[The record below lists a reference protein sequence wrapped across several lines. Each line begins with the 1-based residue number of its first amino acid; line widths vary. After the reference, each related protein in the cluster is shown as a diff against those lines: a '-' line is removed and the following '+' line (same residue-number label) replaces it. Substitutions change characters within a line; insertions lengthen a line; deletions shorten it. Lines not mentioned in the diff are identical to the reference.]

1 MKKKILLGVAVF
13 LGSIQFIRPEAT
25 NPPVEW
31 MADFPPPVA
40 AIFRRSCHDCHS
52 HTTDWPWYS
61 QVAPISWFVRDH
73 VTKGRKKWDYSKWA
87 PDPHELGNIC
97 REVSSGDMP
106 LPSYTWIHRDAK
118 LSPADIK
125 TICDWTEAESK

>member
-1 MKKKILLGVAVF
+1 MKKWILLGLALVF
-13 LGSIQFIRPEAT
+13 LGIQFIRPEAT

-31 MADFPPPVA
+31 KADFPPQIA
-40 AIFRRSCHDCHS
+40 AIFNRSCHDCHS

-61 QVAPISWFVRDH
+61 QVAPVSWWVRDH
-73 VTKGRKKWDYSKWA
+73 VIKGRKKWDYSKWA
-87 PDPHELGNIC
+87 PDPHELGAIC
-97 REVSSGDMP
+97 REVSKGDMP